1 MDNKNNTIIIIIAV
15 IILAII
21 ALITL
26 QARNDKQ
33 EPTPSTQVE
42 IDLKKAVEADSTAD
56 INASLNNID
65 LTDTS
70 DDDLKSV
77 DLELENL

>member
-1 MDNKNNTIIIIIAV
+1 MNNKNNTIIIIIAV

-26 QARNDKQ
+26 KARNEKQ
-33 EPTPSTQVE
+33 EPAPQTQTE

-70 DDDLKSV
+70 DVELKSV
-77 DLELENL
+77 DQELENL